1 MDAREMVESIKMAK
15 LLEGYRDLIEFFTDR
30 SNMRRYPH
38 LYEANACLLLRRISD
53 KYNRPVSLAKI
64 PEEEWQFFSH
74 LGINL
79 VWLMGVWQR
88 SPNSRR
94 KALLDLALR
103 QEYKRALPDWSA
115 EDIAGSPYAI
125 YAYSLEPSLGK
136 VEELAQLKSNL
147 NRRGMALIL
156 DFVPNHVAVDHQ
168 WTISHPEWFVQGK
181 DSDVHDHP
189 EWFFPSKTGF
199 YLAHGRD
206 PNFPPWTDTAQLNI
220 YSADLRQA
228 LINELLQI
236 IEVADGVRCDMAMLT
251 LNVVFSNTWG
261 EIIKGHSRPEN
272 EFWTEAIRHVKE
284 RRSDFL
290 FIAEVYWGLEKRL
303 QELGFDFTYNKQL
316 YDKLRYSTPEEIYNY
331 LESDAQQPKRSVYFV
346 ENHDEPR
353 AITAFGRERSLMA
366 ATIIAT
372 LPGLRLF
379 YNGQFEGRHIQIPV
393 QLVREPKDN
402 VDSEIKQFYDCL
414 LGFSNDSTLHEGEW
428 KLMKADR
435 AWDGNESYKSL
446 LAWTWHHDTHTKVVI
461 VNYSLNPAQGRLK
474 VPVPEAN
481 TRSIT
486 LVDELTSITYI
497 RDPDEVRSQ
506 GLYVALEPYHA
517 HLFNMKT
524 D

>member
-1 MDAREMVESIKMAK
+1 
-15 LLEGYRDLIEFFTDR
+15 
-30 SNMRRYPH
+30 MRRYPY
-38 LYEANACLLLRRISD
+38 LYEANARLFLRRIAE
-53 KYNRPVSLAKI
+53 KYNRPVSLANI
-64 PEEEWQFFSH
+64 PVEEWQFFSH
-74 LGINL
+74 LGIDL

-88 SPNSRR
+88 SPSSRR

-103 QEYKRALPDWSA
+103 QEYERALPDWSA

-125 YAYSLEPSLGK
+125 YTYSLEPSLGK
-136 VEELAQLKSNL
+136 AEELAQLKSNL
-147 NRRGMALIL
+147 NHHGIGLIL

-181 DSDVHDHP
+181 DSDVHEHP
-189 EWFFPSKTGF
+189 EWFFPSKTGV

-206 PNFPPWTDTAQLNI
+206 PNFPPWADTAQLNI

-236 IEVADGVRCDMAMLT
+236 IEMADGVRCDMAMLT
-251 LNVVFSNTWG
+251 LNDVFSNTWG
-261 EIIKGHSRPEN
+261 EIIKSRSRPEN
-272 EFWTEAIRHVKE
+272 EFWTEAIRQVKQ

-290 FIAEVYWGLEKRL
+290 LIAEVYWGLEKRL

-316 YDKLRYSTPEEIYNY
+316 YEKLRHSTSEEFYNY
-331 LESDAQQPKRSVYFV
+331 LESDAQHLKRSVLFV

-379 YNGQFEGRHIQIPV
+379 YDGQFEGRHIQIPV

-402 VDSEIKQFYDCL
+402 VDPEIKQFYDRL
-414 LGFSNDSTLHEGEW
+414 LGFGNNSALHDGEC
-428 KLMKADR
+428 KLMEADR
-435 AWDGNESYKSL
+435 AWDGNESYKNL
-446 LAWTWHHDTHTKVVI
+446 LAWIWHLDTHTKVVI
-461 VNYSLNPAQGRLK
+461 VNYSPSPSQGRLK
-474 VPVPEAN
+474 LLVPEAN
-481 TRSIT
+481 IRSIT
-486 LVDELTSITYI
+486 LLDELTSITYV

-517 HLFNMKT
+517 HLFDIK
-524 D
+524 